1 MSRYMNSIFFLVVT
15 FLVVAFFWLK
25 FTMVNEIIRADG
37 AIEPEGKVQT
47 VQSRFQSVIKEINV
61 EVGDKILKGTIL
73 VKLNDEES
81 KSQLEENL
89 STLKSINAEIIR
101 LTAEVSSEEGI
112 NWPQSV
118 SQQLQISQ
126 ENLYISKRQSM
137 SQQVMVLSEG
147 TKLFESKIAD
157 IKQQIE
163 GIRRLRTLKLE
174 EKNIYLSLI
183 EVGAE
188 PKIRLINVNQ
198 EIQKLDNEIGVLTN
212 NISELTINS
221 SQNEEKKK
229 EIMSN
234 YKTMSYEDLA
244 TKENEREIIKTKTNA
259 LKERVSASYLISP
272 VDGFITKVMP
282 SGPGAIV
289 NSGESIIEIVP
300 ISSSVLIK
308 ANLSPQNINNV
319 RIGQHARVNLLS
331 YDFTKYGS
339 LSGVVRSIPK
349 NTTTN
354 ENGDVFYNILVEC
367 KSTMLSK
374 SDINPAIIPGMLVQ
388 VEITGEERSVL
399 DYLLQP
405 IRESGSKAFTEN
417 G

>member
-1 MSRYMNSIFFLVVT
+1 MNSIFFLVVT

-174 EKNIYLSLI
+174 EKNI
-183 EVGAE
+183 
-188 PKIRLINVNQ
+188 
-198 EIQKLDNEIGVLTN
+198 
-212 NISELTINS
+212 
-221 SQNEEKKK
+221 
-229 EIMSN
+229 
-234 YKTMSYEDLA
+234 
-244 TKENEREIIKTKTNA
+244 
-259 LKERVSASYLISP
+259 
-272 VDGFITKVMP
+272 
-282 SGPGAIV
+282 
-289 NSGESIIEIVP
+289 
-300 ISSSVLIK
+300 
-308 ANLSPQNINNV
+308 
-319 RIGQHARVNLLS
+319 
-331 YDFTKYGS
+331 
-339 LSGVVRSIPK
+339 
-349 NTTTN
+349 
-354 ENGDVFYNILVEC
+354 
-367 KSTMLSK
+367 
-374 SDINPAIIPGMLVQ
+374 
-388 VEITGEERSVL
+388 
-399 DYLLQP
+399 
-405 IRESGSKAFTEN
+405 
-417 G
+417 